1 MKPRFT
7 LLLALSVLISGCTS
21 PAESTAIPSAIQPA
35 STTETSSPLEAPPAT
50 EMPVSTATSLP
61 AKEIWL
67 PPLDST
73 FSWQL
78 GSNDEIN
85 TNFDVDIYDLDAF
98 ETEASLIAS
107 LHSQGK
113 KVICYISVGSWED
126 WRPDAAD
133 FPSEIIGND
142 YEGWPGEKWLD
153 IRQIDLLAPIMRA
166 RLDMCVKKGF
176 DGIEPDNID
185 LHWADT
191 GFKISYEDQLAY
203 NIWLSEE
210 AHARGLSIGLKNDD
224 EQVSDLLPYF
234 DWALTEDCFI
244 GEWCQEMLP
253 FIEAGKPV
261 FAAEYTDQISLEDFE
276 NIICP
281 PANDLNF
288 HVFLKN
294 RNLDE
299 FRADCPV
306 NAE

>member
-21 PAESTAIPSAIQPA
+21 PAESTAITSALQPA
-35 STTETSSPLEAPPAT
+35 STTETSSPLEASPAT